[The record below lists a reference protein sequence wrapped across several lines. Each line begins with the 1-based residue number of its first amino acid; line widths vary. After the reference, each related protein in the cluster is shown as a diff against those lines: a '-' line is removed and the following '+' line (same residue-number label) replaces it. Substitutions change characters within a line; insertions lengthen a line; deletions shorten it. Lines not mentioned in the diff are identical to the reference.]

1 MKPSVLGFSLSAG
14 TSPVLAFAVSAEPAC
29 PEVIIS
35 ASYSRGKTTF
45 LFSFANKHLSP
56 SGSSIMLQ
64 GEKCPWS
71 SDLSNFSNYLY
82 QECNIPSRQPDRHP
96 MSLSI
101 FLLRQL
107 LWATETSGKL
117 QLSWPGVE
125 ETIMQSL
132 LGSCKRAWGCWGLG
146 KLNQDSKARAQQWV
160 SVPWGCVR
168 SPQQLERMLIAFIRT
183 TLGGAL
189 PAGGWYQ
196 WLFRTRSSDL
206 VLLSVRIVIG
216 G

>member
-1 MKPSVLGFSLSAG
+1 MQLFSWGCKYQHSKALSESDKLLIFLRALKINLRMGRICSIAKKTPVKPSVLGFSLSAG

-56 SGSSIMLQ
+56 SGSSIMPQ

-82 QECNIPSRQPDRHP
+82 QECNIPSRQPNRYP

-107 LWATETSGKL
+107 L
-117 QLSWPGVE
+117 
-125 ETIMQSL
+125 
-132 LGSCKRAWGCWGLG
+132 
-146 KLNQDSKARAQQWV
+146 
-160 SVPWGCVR
+160 
-168 SPQQLERMLIAFIRT
+168 
-183 TLGGAL
+183 
-189 PAGGWYQ
+189 
-196 WLFRTRSSDL
+196 
-206 VLLSVRIVIG
+206 
-216 G
+216 